1 MRIRAKHL
9 ITGLGVLCLTLP
21 VWAHTDSTE
30 LEITQPT
37 VIADTQLSPG
47 DYEIRVKD
55 GATQASVVQDGK
67 VVAEVPCQWIQLPK
81 KPVNSQVISS
91 NNQITEVD
99 FGGKTEAV
107 QFR

>member
-1 MRIRAKHL
+1 M
-9 ITGLGVLCLTLP
+9 
-21 VWAHTDSTE
+21 
-30 LEITQPT
+30 
-37 VIADTQLSPG
+37 IAGTQLSPG
-47 DYEIRVKD
+47 DYEIKVKD

-67 VVAEVPCQWIQLPK
+67 VVAQVPCQWIQLSK

-99 FGGKTEAV
+99 FSGKTEAV